1 MDNLVCILNNRAHRQ
16 ISQDPGI
23 QTFSADPTIHLI
35 NHLVSGMYPQL
46 LKKYSYSF
54 QNLYQESKRDP
65 KKRTDKG

>member
-23 QTFSADPTIHLI
+23 QTFSADPTIQLI

-54 QNLYQESKRDP
+54 QNFISRAKRHP
-65 KKRTDKG
+65 KKRKDKG